1 MTETVPPVAD
11 PAIQAQR
18 ALLETILTAAIRA
31 AHPDLALPPHLPAP
45 SPGRLIILAA
55 GKAAGSMSAVASR
68 FYRQQH
74 GLGDDRIVGLAVAR
88 HGYGQEAPG
97 IHMVEAGH
105 PVPDEAGIAATKE
118 ALRLAT
124 EAGPEDEVLVL
135 LSGGGSANWIAPAG
149 DLTLIEKQ
157 AITRAMLR
165 SGAPIGEINTV
176 RKHISRIK
184 GGRLALAARNARRI
198 LTLAISDVPHDDPAV
213 IASGPTVPDPSTL
226 ADARAICAKRGIPL
240 PEEAVRLLNDPHN
253 ETPKA
258 GDPAFA
264 RAEYRIIARPIDAL
278 KAAAEAARAAG
289 YEPVMLGADLEG
301 EARAV
306 AAEHAVEAKRHKAAG
321 RRVAL
326 ISGGELTVTSGA
338 RAMAVRIRNTRWRSR
353 WRSPG
358 SPASRHQRRHR
369 RNRWRPRPRHRPGGR
384 SDRPDHPGA
393 GQGRRPRPSRDA
405 GAERL
410 HRVLRGPRRPREPR
424 PDPYQCQRL
433 PYHSRQLGVARRRL
447 RFSPP

>member
-1 MTETVPPVAD
+1 
-11 PAIQAQR
+11 
-18 ALLETILTAAIRA
+18 
-31 AHPDLALPPHLPAP
+31 
-45 SPGRLIILAA
+45 
-55 GKAAGSMSAVASR
+55 
-68 FYRQQH
+68 
-74 GLGDDRIVGLAVAR
+74 
-88 HGYGQEAPG
+88 
-97 IHMVEAGH
+97 MVEAGH
-105 PVPDEAGIAATKE
+105 PVPDEAGLAATKE

-149 DLTLIEKQ
+149 DLTLTEKQ

-198 LTLAISDVPHDDPAV
+198 LTLAISDVPFDDPAV

-226 ADARAICAKRGIPL
+226 AEARAICERRNIPL
-240 PEEAVRLLNDPHN
+240 PEEGLRLLNDPNN

-278 KAAAEAARAAG
+278 NAAAEAARAAG

-306 AAEHAVEAKRHKAAG
+306 AAEHAVEAKRHRAAG

-326 ISGGELTVTSGA
+326 ISGGELTVTIRGEGNGGPNQEYAMALALALAGEPGISGISADTDGTDGGRGLATDPAGGLVDPTTLERA
-338 RAMAVRIRNTRWRSR
+338 RAAGLDPAAMLDQNDSTAFFAALGDLVNPGPTRTNVNDCRIILVN
-353 WRSPG
+353 
-358 SPASRHQRRHR
+358 
-369 RNRWRPRPRHRPGGR
+369 
-384 SDRPDHPGA
+384 
-393 GQGRRPRPSRDA
+393 
-405 GAERL
+405 
-410 HRVLRGPRRPREPR
+410 
-424 PDPYQCQRL
+424 
-433 PYHSRQLGVARRRL
+433 
-447 RFSPP
+447 